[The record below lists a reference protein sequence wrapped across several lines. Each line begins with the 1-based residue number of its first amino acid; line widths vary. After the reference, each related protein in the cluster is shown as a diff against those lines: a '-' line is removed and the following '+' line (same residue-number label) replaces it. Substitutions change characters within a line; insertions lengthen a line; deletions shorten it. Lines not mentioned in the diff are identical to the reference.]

1 MWHTSMRIFLSMI
14 IAELEGCRPRIL
26 TLLADELF
34 RVRSELAHER
44 RARGTCSGLPLARG
58 RQCDKSLVS
67 MLVRSSIGH
76 LVSSVRTRITISVLY
91 QITRGSLVSL
101 SLHSRRNSHT
111 HPSLALSFAFAS
123 PPRLL
128 APHTWQ
134 KSNNAVVP
142 SAHQCRWARVGFSSH
157 QGLFTP

>member
-34 RVRSELAHER
+34 RVRSELA
-44 RARGTCSGLPLARG
+44 RATRHVQWPAPLARG